1 MGKSTAVE
9 TSGRPDPEMGAN
21 TSVAQRTL
29 FGNTCPSLVLLGLS
43 SCWVVVHPPTGLL
56 RESSGFKLWQLQFD
70 SSPGLPTIPF
80 RLFQSTVLPA
90 PQPSPAPALD
100 CPPCFFPA
108 MWILFPFLPPFIKT
122 LPETFYRQKLY
133 CNLFNSQ
140 FLARCLALFQ
150 CVECLYSFPL
160 NIHGV
165 YSL

>member
-21 TSVAQRTL
+21 TRVAQRTL
-29 FGNTCPSLVLLGLS
+29 FGSTCSRLVRLGFS
-43 SCWVVVHPPTGLL
+43 SCWVVIHPPTGLL
-56 RESSGFKLWQLQFD
+56 RESSRFKLSQLQFD
-70 SSPGLPTIPF
+70 SPPGLPTISF

-90 PQPSPAPALD
+90 RRLPPPALD
-100 CPPCFFPA
+100 CPPCLFPA
-108 MWILFPFLPPFIKT
+108 MWVLFTFQPPFINT
-122 LPETFYRQKLY
+122 LPGAFYRQKLC
-133 CNLFNSQ
+133 CNLLNSQ

-160 NIHGV
+160 NIPGV